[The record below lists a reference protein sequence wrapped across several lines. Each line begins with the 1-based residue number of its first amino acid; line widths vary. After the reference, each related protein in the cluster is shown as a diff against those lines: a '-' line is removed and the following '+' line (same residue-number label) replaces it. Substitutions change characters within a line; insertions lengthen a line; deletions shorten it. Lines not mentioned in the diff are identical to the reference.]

1 MIHVISRGENNKSE
15 KKNTEILSYSSFRIY
30 DRTTRQTTMD
40 DIKGKKNN
48 RLCQNDDNIMTK
60 GITTTNDNQ

>member
-15 KKNTEILSYSSFRIY
+15 KSIEILSYSSFGLH

-40 DIKGKKNN
+40 DIKGKRIIDYVKM
-48 RLCQNDDNIMTK
+48 MT
-60 GITTTNDNQ
+60 IL